1 MKAITRYKYGGPEIL
16 QLEDIPAPVINAD
29 DQVLIKVKAN
39 SVNPADWHLLRG
51 EPFFARFVAGL
62 FKPSNQVPGADF
74 AGIVEAVG
82 KGVTAFKP
90 GDRVFGSKL
99 MGGAF
104 AEYTCASSSAIS
116 KMPDNASFLEMA
128 ALPIAA
134 ITAWQGLVTHGKIQP
149 GESVLVNGASGGVG
163 HFAVQ
168 LAKAMGAKV
177 TGVCSARNAD
187 FVRSLGADEVIAYD
201 QENIHLHQGRYDL
214 VMDTNG
220 NLDHADYQRMGKR
233 GVSIGFTS
241 MGHMIKVQL
250 SKAFN
255 KFPLVQFTASGNAD
269 DYATLARLVSEGKLR
284 PHLEK
289 TYPYTELPEAI
300 RYIEAMRT
308 RGKVVIDWEGV

>member
-220 NLDHADYQRMGKR
+220 NLDHSDYQRMGKR

-250 SKAFN
+250 SKLFN

-289 TYPYTELPEAI
+289 SYPYTELPEAI